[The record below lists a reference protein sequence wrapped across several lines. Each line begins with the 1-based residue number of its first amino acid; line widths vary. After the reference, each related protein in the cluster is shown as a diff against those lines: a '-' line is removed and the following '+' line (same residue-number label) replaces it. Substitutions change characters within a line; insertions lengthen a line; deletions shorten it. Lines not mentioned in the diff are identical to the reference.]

1 MSRRVIHAQLH
12 EGFFIPSLKQGG
24 NFKAT
29 LPPVDKTL
37 ENFRMSMQ
45 DNGNLLC
52 EFDEAGFTRSFEVSA
67 ANVRISVFA
76 PEKIKTDVKK
86 NS

>member
-1 MSRRVIHAQLH
+1 MSKKVIHAQLH
-12 EGFFIPSLKQGG
+12 EGFFLPSIRAGG

-29 LPPVDKTL
+29 LPPVDKSL
-37 ENFRMSMQ
+37 ENFRMTLQ

-52 EFDEAGFTRSFEVSA
+52 EFDEMGFVRSFEVSA
-67 ANVRISVFA
+67 ANVRISMFA
-76 PEKIKTDVKK
+76 PEKIKVDVKK